1 MSVIAYKWMSLLI
14 YQSDSRA
21 FLPLPLFFGFEGSLS
36 KYLPLKA
43 STLNT
48 IIFFAWSSTRDK
60 ISSCIKNMEPTNI
73 VLGASTGISTVDAI
87 PNVEVRRRFCF
98 FRY

>member
-1 MSVIAYKWMSLLI
+1 MDVIV
-14 YQSDSRA
+14 D
-21 FLPLPLFFGFEGSLS
+21 LPLKFACFPPLPSFFLAPL
-36 KYLPLKA
+36 KYLPLFNVQL
-43 STLNT
+43 SMLNT
-48 IIFFAWSSTRDK
+48 QHYNFFFAWSSTRDK
-60 ISSCIKNMEPTNI
+60 ISTCIKNMEPTNI